1 MKKPKWFKNEM
12 VLVSSAKTCGI
23 AQGGRPKFLFDPLS
37 GKPIIGLD
45 TETGA
50 ATEILDDELSLD
62 VEAAVALG
70 STETLRYVESAEVPL
85 SCAVPVYYDE
95 EYDKKFS
102 LELSTPEFSGF
113 SSMSLGEMIANKWIS
128 VTGGHGSP
136 SSTQRVGETPY
147 IKVSDLRAGLV
158 NINPTNRVP
167 VSVAKRFWGGSK
179 SGLKAFDLLCPARTS
194 KNIGDFCV
202 LLPDQ
207 EEVVLTKEIIR
218 IRASEEAYFD
228 QFYLIW
234 ALSLKIV
241 RDQWKRIVFM
251 QTNRED
257 VGQRFREI
265 RIPIPASCEAG
276 EEISSEF
283 RNYYTKLA
291 TARSELGNYLSKTG
305 KHHFFVTG

>member
-1 MKKPKWFKNEM
+1 MNKPKWFKEGN

-23 AQGGRPKFLFDPLS
+23 AQGGRPKFLFDSSS
-37 GKPIIGLD
+37 GRPVVGID
-45 TETGA
+45 RETGA
-50 ATEILDDELSLD
+50 ITELLDDELSLD
-62 VEAAVALG
+62 VEAAMTLN
-70 STETLRYVESAEVPL
+70 STRTLRYVKADEVPFNG
-85 SCAVPVYYDE
+85 AVPIYYDQ
-95 EYDKKFS
+95 EYDRNFEVEMS
-102 LELSTPEFSGF
+102 LPGLSGF
-113 SSMSLGEMIANKWIS
+113 TAMTLGELVAENLIS
-128 VTGGHGSP
+128 VSGGHGSP
-136 SSTQRVGETPY
+136 SSTQRVGKIPY

-167 VSVAKRFWGGSK
+167 ESIAKRFWGGDS
-179 SGLKAFDLLCPARTS
+179 SGLEAFDLLCPARTS

-207 EEVVLTKEIIR
+207 EEVVLTKEILR
-218 IRASEEAYFD
+218 IRVAEEAHFD

-234 ALSLKIV
+234 ALSLKVV

-265 RIPIPASCEAG
+265 KIPVPKLSEDGVRVSA
-276 EEISSEF
+276 EF

-291 TARSELGNYLSKTG
+291 TARSELGNYLSLTG
-305 KHHFFVTG
+305 RHHFFVTG